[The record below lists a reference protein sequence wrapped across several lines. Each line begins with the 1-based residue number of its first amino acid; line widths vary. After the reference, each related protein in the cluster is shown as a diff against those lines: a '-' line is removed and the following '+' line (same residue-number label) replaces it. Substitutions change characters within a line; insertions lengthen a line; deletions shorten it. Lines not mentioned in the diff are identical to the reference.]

1 MPLRR
6 AARLASPRSGGSL
19 VVEWV
24 EPSDPQAQRLLAPK
38 RPGLHGDYNRAEWE
52 RLLAERFDVERT
64 QELNDGLRVLY
75 LAHPRR

>member
-1 MPLRR
+1 LSELLDSF
-6 AARLASPRSGGSL
+6 AAAGGSL

-24 EPSDPQAQRLLAPK
+24 EPGDPQAQRLLAPK

-52 RLLAERFDVERT
+52 RLLSERFEVERT